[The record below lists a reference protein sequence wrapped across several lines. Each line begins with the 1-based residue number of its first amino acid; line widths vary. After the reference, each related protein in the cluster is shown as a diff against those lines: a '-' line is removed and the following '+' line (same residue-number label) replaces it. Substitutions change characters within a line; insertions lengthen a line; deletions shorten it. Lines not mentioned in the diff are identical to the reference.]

1 MLFSGGLSHI
11 FEPLKTVTFLVWD
24 QWRMTSLIF
33 WMVAQEP
40 GWRPGPTLLRLVPGG
55 GLERGRWLF
64 QGFYKGKWMLNSLT
78 CSFVHSFA
86 KVKALFFFLLD
97 SPSYL
102 NSRVLKSRLNSCFV
116 FKKTMKFFEDILN
129 LNRKE
134 PTVWFLLVFQTA
146 SVRGQMLL

>member
-1 MLFSGGLSHI
+1 
-11 FEPLKTVTFLVWD
+11 
-24 QWRMTSLIF
+24 
-33 WMVAQEP
+33 
-40 GWRPGPTLLRLVPGG
+40 
-55 GLERGRWLF
+55 
-64 QGFYKGKWMLNSLT
+64 MLNSLT

-134 PTVWFLLVFQTA
+134 PTV
-146 SVRGQMLL
+146 